1 MKQKLATT
9 KYFSAKR
16 VATLAV
22 LCAMG
27 LIMFMVES
35 LFPPLFLPGAKMG
48 LSNIFSLLTLFLLG
62 PIDAFI
68 LVVVRV
74 VLGSMFTGNMS
85 TLMYSLTA
93 GVVSVVVSSILVEF
107 AYPKVSIIAISIVS
121 AVLHN
126 LTQNV
131 VFCLVSDTPQMFSYM
146 PWLALLGVLAGV
158 IVGAAVWFMLRMIPT
173 RTFATLL
180 DFNLSELQSE
190 QQLTEQQPKIVCR
203 AVIFDL
209 DGVLVH
215 TDEYHYLA
223 WKSLADEL
231 DVYFDRTINNRL
243 RGVSRMDSLEIV
255 LENASVQYSDE
266 EKKRLASIKNDRY
279 VELLDNMSP
288 ESVDSGVLSALGELK
303 AMGLKLAIG
312 SSSKNSKLILQKTG
326 LDKYFDA
333 VSDGNNIT
341 KSKPDPEVFVKAAQF
356 IGEDVCNCVVVED
369 ARSGIDAAKNGDF
382 VAIGIGDAANYEHTD
397 YAISSLADLVE
408 LLKQ

>member
-231 DVYFDRTINNRL
+231 GVYFDRTINNRL

-288 ESVDSGVLSALGELK
+288 ESVDKNVLSALDELK

-312 SSSKNSKLILQKTG
+312 SSSKNAKLILQKTG

-356 IGEDVCNCVVVED
+356 IGEDACNCVVVED
-369 ARSGIDAAKNGDF
+369 AHSGIDAAKNGGF